1 MQLFIT
7 EFEKK
12 WESIKISNTEI
23 LAQIRKVLRMKIW
36 DEFFVQ
42 NENIRYKLKITD
54 RDDKNIFWNIID
66 SIEYSESTDGNW
78 IAIAMSNKRDKM
90 ETIVQKLS
98 EIWIKHI
105 YFRPSERSVIKEW
118 NEKKAERLK
127 KIAKEAI
134 EQSRWRFLP
143 EIKFEKDISWIIK
156 WKSIVVFDKCENKIC
171 LPLLKGDCS
180 PAKQDRG
187 IFKNPNTI
195 FEKQTKII
203 WIIWPEW
210 WLTDNDYKIF
220 WDKIKTVSLWD
231 TVLRTE
237 TASIIAAWV
246 MKNIYSN

>member
-12 WESIKISNTEI
+12 WKSIKISNQEI

-42 NENIRYKLKITD
+42 NENTRYKLQITD

-66 SIEYSESTDGNW
+66 TIEYWKAADENW

-105 YFRPSERSVIKEW
+105 YFRPSERSIIREW
-118 NEKKAERLK
+118 NEKKAERLN

-143 EIKFEKDISWIIK
+143 EIKFEKDISKIIE
-156 WKSIVVFDKCENKIC
+156 WKNVIVFDKCENTAIQQK
-171 LPLLKGDCS
+171 
-180 PAKQDRG
+180 KQDKKQP
-187 IFKNPNTI
+187 IF
-195 FEKQTKII
+195 

-210 WLTDNDYKIF
+210 WLTNNDYKTF
-220 WDKIKTVSLWD
+220 WSKIKTVSLWD

-237 TASIIAAWV
+237 TASIIAARTI
-246 MKNIYSN
+246 KNIF

>member
-7 EFEKK
+7 KFEKK
-12 WESIKISNTEI
+12 WESIKISNIEI
-23 LAQIRKVLRMKIW
+23 LSQIRKVLRMKIL

-42 NENIRYKLKITD
+42 NENIRYQLKITD
-54 RDDKNIFWNIID
+54 RDDKNIFWNIVD
-66 SIEYSESTDGNW
+66 SIEYCEQMDENW

-105 YFRPSERSVIKEW
+105 YFRPSERSIIREW
-118 NEKKAERLK
+118 NEKKLERIN
-127 KIAKEAI
+127 KIAKEAV

-143 EIKFEKDISWIIK
+143 EIKFEKDISKIIK
-156 WKSIVVFDKCENKIC
+156 WKDIVVFDKCENTTT
-171 LPLLKGDCS
+171 
-180 PAKQDRG
+180 QEEQQN
-187 IFKNPNTI
+187 KNKP
-195 FEKQTKII
+195 II

-210 WLTDNDYKIF
+210 GLTDNDYKTF

-237 TASIIAAWV
+237 TASIIAARNI
-246 MKNIYSN
+246 KNIF

>member
-23 LAQIRKVLRMKIW
+23 LSQIRKVLRMKIW

-42 NENIRYKLKITD
+42 NENIRYKLQITD

-66 SIEYSESTDGNW
+66 SIEYPQPIDENW

-98 EIWIKHI
+98 EIGIKHI
-105 YFRPSERSVIKEW
+105 YFWPSERSVIRER
-118 NEKKAERLK
+118 NEKKLERID

-143 EIKFEKDISWIIK
+143 EIKFEKDISKIIE
-156 WKSIVVFDKCENKIC
+156 WKKIIIFDKSENTVEQQQ
-171 LPLLKGDCS
+171 
-180 PAKQDRG
+180 KQIKKQP
-187 IFKNPNTI
+187 IF
-195 FEKQTKII
+195 

-210 WLTDNDYKIF
+210 WLTENDYKIF
-220 WDKIKTVSLWD
+220 WDNIKTVSLWD

-237 TASIIAAWV
+237 TASIIAARII
-246 MKNIYSN
+246 KNIF

>member
-23 LAQIRKVLRMKIW
+23 LSQIRKVLRMKIW

-42 NENIRYKLKITD
+42 NENIRYKLEITD
-54 RDDKNIFWNIID
+54 RDDKNIFWNITD
-66 SIEYSESTDGNW
+66 SIEYSESIDENW
-78 IAIAMSNKRDKM
+78 VAIAMSNKRDKIEM
-90 ETIVQKLS
+90 IVQKLS
-98 EIWIKHI
+98 EIWVKHI
-105 YFRPSERSVIKEW
+105 YFRPSERSIIREW
-118 NEKKAERLK
+118 NEKKAERLN

-143 EIKFEKDISWIIK
+143 EIKFDKNISWIIK
-156 WKSIVVFDKCENKIC
+156 WKNIIVFDKSENTV
-171 LPLLKGDCS
+171 LPW
-180 PAKQDRG
+180 
-187 IFKNPNTI
+187 KNS
-195 FEKQTKII
+195 TKTEPTI

-210 WLTDNDYKIF
+210 WLTDNDYKTF

-237 TASIIAAWV
+237 TASIIAARTI
-246 MKNIYSN
+246 KNIF

>member
-12 WESIKISNTEI
+12 WGSIKISNPEI

-42 NENIRYKLKITD
+42 NENIRHKLQITD
-54 RDDKNIFWNIID
+54 RDNKNIFWNIID
-66 SIEYSESTDGNW
+66 SIEYSESIDNNW

-105 YFRPSERSVIKEW
+105 YFRPSERSIIREW
-118 NEKKAERLK
+118 NEKKLERIN
-127 KIAKEAI
+127 KIAKEAV

-143 EIKFEKDISWIIK
+143 EIKFEKDISKIIE
-156 WKSIVVFDKCENKIC
+156 WKNIIIFDKCE
-171 LPLLKGDCS
+171 S
-180 PAKQDRG
+180 PVTKNLNFTKSKQA
-187 IFKNPNTI
+187 IL
-195 FEKQTKII
+195 
-203 WIIWPEW
+203 WIVWPEW

-220 WDKIKTVSLWD
+220 WDNKRTVSLWD

-237 TASIIAAWV
+237 TASIIAAWTI
-246 MKNIYSN
+246 KNIF

>member
-12 WESIKISNTEI
+12 WASIKISNTEI

-42 NENIRYKLKITD
+42 NENIRYKLQITD
-54 RDDKNIFWNIID
+54 RDDKNIFWNITD
-66 SIEYSESTDGNW
+66 SIECSEPVDNNW
-78 IAIAMSNKRDKM
+78 IAIAMSNKWDKM

-98 EIWIKHI
+98 EIWIKNI

-118 NEKKAERLK
+118 NENKAERLN
-127 KIAKEAI
+127 KIAREAI

-143 EIKFEKDISWIIK
+143 EIKFEKDISKIIE
-156 WKSIVVFDKCENKIC
+156 WKNIVVFDKCEN
-171 LPLLKGDCS
+171 LANQRQNFTEWQS
-180 PAKQDRG
+180 
-187 IFKNPNTI
+187 IF
-195 FEKQTKII
+195 

-210 WLTDNDYKIF
+210 WLTDSDYKIF

-237 TASIIAAWV
+237 TASIVAAWV
-246 MKNIYSN
+246 IKNIFN

>member
-12 WESIKISNTEI
+12 WGSIKISNPEI

-42 NENIRYKLKITD
+42 NENIRHKLQITD
-54 RDDKNIFWNIID
+54 RDNKNIFWNIID
-66 SIEYSESTDGNW
+66 SIEYSESIDNNW

-105 YFRPSERSVIKEW
+105 YFRPSERSIIREW
-118 NEKKAERLK
+118 NEKKLERIN
-127 KIAKEAI
+127 KIAKEAV

-143 EIKFEKDISWIIK
+143 EIKFEKDVAKIIE
-156 WKSIVVFDKCENKIC
+156 WKNIIIFDKCESQVTKNLNFTK
-171 LPLLKGDCS
+171 S
-180 PAKQDRG
+180 KQA
-187 IFKNPNTI
+187 IL
-195 FEKQTKII
+195 
-203 WIIWPEW
+203 WIVWPEW

-220 WDKIKTVSLWD
+220 WDNKRTVSLWD

-237 TASIIAAWV
+237 TASIIAAWTI
-246 MKNIYSN
+246 KNIYFN

>member
-12 WESIKISNTEI
+12 WESIKISDIEI
-23 LAQIRKVLRMKIW
+23 LSQIRKVLRMKIW

-42 NENIRYKLKITD
+42 NENIRYQLQITD

-66 SIEYSESTDGNW
+66 SIEYSKPADEIW

-105 YFRPSERSVIKEW
+105 YFRPSERSIIRKR
-118 NEKKAERLK
+118 NEKKSDRIN
-127 KIAKEAI
+127 KIAKEAV
-134 EQSRWRFLP
+134 EQSRWWFLP
-143 EIKFEKDISWIIK
+143 EIKFEKNISKIIE
-156 WKSIVVFDKCENKIC
+156 WKNIIVFDKYE
-171 LPLLKGDCS
+171 
-180 PAKQDRG
+180 
-187 IFKNPNTI
+187 NTI
-195 FEKQTKII
+195 TQQEKQNKRRPIL

-210 WLTDNDYKIF
+210 WLTDNDYKTF

-237 TASIIAAWV
+237 TASIIAARNI
-246 MKNIYSN
+246 KNIF